1 MIIKPVDLSDY
12 RDGSEQD
19 RQQFIADIGAS
30 FADTGFAVVGNHD
43 LSDADQT
50 ELYREI
56 EGFFALPVAQKAA
69 YTRDDI
75 HGQRGYNGFK
85 SEQAKGHRAAD
96 LKEFWHH
103 GQSPQPDQDTLD
115 GQYENIAVAEQPTFT
130 PALESAYRKLEH
142 SAVDI
147 LAAIAEYLA
156 LPVDYFDA
164 KVAGGLSILR
174 ALHYPPITEEPDS
187 SIRAAAHED
196 INLITLLIGASAG
209 GLELLTKQGEWCAV
223 TPPEGYLVIN
233 VGDMLQRLTN
243 KKLVSTTHR
252 VVNPPRESWH
262 TSRYSVPFFL
272 HPRADTDLTCLE
284 SCVDAANP
292 KQFSDMTAG
301 EYLAERLSE
310 IRTQQQ
316 AS

>member
-1 MIIKPVDLSDY
+1 MIIQPVDLSDY
-12 RDGSEQD
+12 RGNNAER
-19 RQQFIADIGAS
+19 RQQFIDAIGAS
-30 FADTGFAVVGNHD
+30 FADTGFAIVGNHD
-43 LSDADQT
+43 LSDADQAA
-50 ELYREI
+50 LYSEI
-56 EGFFALPVAQKAA
+56 ENFFALATEKKAA

-103 GQSPQPDQDTLD
+103 GQAPKSGELAID
-115 GQYENIAVAEQPTFT
+115 GQYDNLLVAEQPNFT
-130 PALESAYRKLEH
+130 PTLESAYRKLEQ

-209 GLELLTKQGEWCAV
+209 GLELLTKQGEWYPV
-223 TPPEGYLVIN
+223 TPPEGHLVIN

-252 VVNPPRESWH
+252 VVNPPREAWH

-272 HPRADTDLTCLE
+272 HPRADTDLTSLA
-284 SCVDAANP
+284 SCIDADHP
-292 KQFSDMTAG
+292 KVFEDMTAG

-310 IRTQQQ
+310 IRAQQ
-316 AS
+316 A